1 MAIVSMK
8 HLALIACSSVLD
20 DLICDISKLGA
31 VEITQAGENIADAQS
46 ALLSKTDSDSAEL
59 RAKLLQIKSALEIL
73 GKYASVKRGLF
84 KPRATVS
91 EDELFDDKF
100 LQGALE
106 LSEKLVE
113 SEREIGVNLNE
124 TNRLKSRKES
134 LMPWKTLDVALD
146 TESTKHMALTFAT
159 ASAVHE
165 FSAIKNAASAVSDS
179 AELFLA
185 SSDREQHYF
194 MIVCHSDDTRNIY
207 DALRPYN
214 FSRVQFKD
222 ITSTAAINISEIDG
236 RINEL
241 GAEREKL
248 KSGIADKVKR
258 IAELE
263 RAADAFDILLRRA
276 LAREKLLSTKST
288 ALLEGWFPER
298 EEKNLSA
305 ILDMYGCA
313 YEMRDPT
320 DDEEPP
326 ILTYNM
332 KLFAPFGIIT
342 NMYSPP
348 AYRGIDPNP
357 FMAPFFAVFFGIML
371 SDAAYGLLMILAGA
385 IVLFKFKPRGGL
397 QQAMILVTICGVS
410 TFVWGALFGG
420 FFGDA
425 IGSVYKL
432 VTGETFTANTAL
444 WFNPLDDPMKMLIFS
459 FVLGGIHIFAG
470 MGIQAYMLIRDG
482 HFWDAV
488 FDIGFW
494 WLVLA
499 GAVFLI
505 VGPIPL
511 GAALAGAGA
520 LGLILTQGRHEKKLL
535 KKITKGI
542 SSLYDITSYLGDIL
556 SYSRLLALSLATAVV
571 ASVMNTMGVLTGPI
585 GFIFV
590 FLIGHTFNIAINLVG
605 SYVHTA
611 RLQYVEFF
619 GKFYQSGGTL
629 FEPLDTQTK
638 YVDIIKEEH

>member
-20 DLICDISKLGA
+20 DLIGHISKLGA
-31 VEITQAGENIADAQS
+31 VEITQAGENIMDAQS

-59 RAKLLQIKSALEIL
+59 RAKLSQIKSALEIL

-84 KPRATVS
+84 KPRAAVS

-100 LQGALE
+100 LQGALD
-106 LSEKLVE
+106 LSEGLVE

-124 TNRLKSRKES
+124 VNRLKSRKES
-134 LMPWKTLDVALD
+134 LMPWKSLDVALD
-146 TESTKHMALTFAT
+146 AESTKHMALTFAT

-165 FSAIKNAASAVSDS
+165 FSAIENTVSEVSDS
-179 AELFLA
+179 AELFLS

-207 DALRPYN
+207 DALRPYT

-222 ITSTAAINISEIDG
+222 VTSTAAVNISEIDG

-241 GAEREKL
+241 VAEREKL
-248 KSGIADKVKR
+248 KSGIADKVER
-258 IAELE
+258 VAELE

-276 LAREKLLSTKST
+276 LAREKLLSTKTT
-288 ALLEGWFPER
+288 ALLEGWFPAR

-313 YEMRDPT
+313 YEIREPT

-371 SDAAYGLLMILAGA
+371 SDAAYGLLMVLAGA

-425 IGSVYKL
+425 IASVYKL

-459 FVLGGIHIFAG
+459 FILGGIHIFAG

-505 VGPIPL
+505 VGPTVV
-511 GAALAGAGA
+511 GATLAGAGA

-535 KKITKGI
+535 KKFTKGI
-542 SSLYDITSYLGDIL
+542 TSLYDITSYLGDIL